1 MDGSVTAPED
11 LNAQVTTAKLTGA
24 VESTLQLQRLEQ
36 KHAGTWLCADG
47 LLRPAGVS
55 RSVEVTVLSLSTPTC
70 PSQVTQSNKGR
81 YAWPRT
87 MAGLRIHLPCQASSS
102 TNSGGGQASQQASRS
117 CDAGG
122 SWSDPPDVASCP
134 YLSEVTKVL
143 EQFARTNLTF
153 SKTSALESARRF
165 KSYLADADPLQDPQD
180 AWFATETLE
189 HYLDSSGRHTELLP
203 VVMDVLALLV
213 RQPVELLADC
223 RHRLL
228 SMLQQAPLK
237 TPEPFQYE
245 AGTLVVSKQV
255 VHTPPP
261 SALAAQT
268 CLWSLPSA
276 KTPVP
281 TPEAAPLPVG
291 VPLTPPKTAK
301 SAQIEC
307 WTFSDP
313 SEQSVATEARVRI
326 PLSNSAMARDP
337 QTMIVSLLTDSNM
350 FVDSGK
356 SGLRLVTS
364 VVGVAPGQSGGGVMN
379 RSAAVLVTVRVRR
392 VIAAGERL
400 VGARWNTYTDQWLTE
415 QCAPAAPSAALPPP
429 SPQQQQP
436 ELFTF
441 QCCCGSGYFGALV
454 APASSAADV
463 AAPVEDTVV
472 GVAASPGRVW
482 STLLVLLLPAPVYVG
497 SVVCVACHAACIAS
511 YALHEAQLRVSRPT
525 KHALVN
531 TWLSIGLL
539 VSAFSV
545 GIKPL
550 FGRLP
555 CQIVGLVIHYL
566 TLR

>member
-1 MDGSVTAPED
+1 MAERGIKIQGSCAAPASFKDRSLNRLEPSELSATCGGGGGDGDSSAPPSTDPATTPGAPAALEIRPATNQIVFEGDPLKLTCRMADNSSQLAPPSWSHRRMDGSVTAPED

-180 AWFATETLE
+180 AWFAAETLE
-189 HYLDSSGRHTELLP
+189 HYLDASGRHTELLP

-237 TPEPFQYE
+237 TPAPFQYE
-245 AGTLVVSKQV
+245 AGTLVMYSTVHRRRLWALSASK
-255 VHTPPP
+255 
-261 SALAAQT
+261 
-268 CLWSLPSA
+268 W
-276 KTPVP
+276 
-281 TPEAAPLPVG
+281 
-291 VPLTPPKTAK
+291 
-301 SAQIEC
+301 
-307 WTFSDP
+307 
-313 SEQSVATEARVRI
+313 
-326 PLSNSAMARDP
+326 
-337 QTMIVSLLTDSNM
+337 
-350 FVDSGK
+350 
-356 SGLRLVTS
+356 
-364 VVGVAPGQSGGGVMN
+364 
-379 RSAAVLVTVRVRR
+379 
-392 VIAAGERL
+392 
-400 VGARWNTYTDQWLTE
+400 
-415 QCAPAAPSAALPPP
+415 
-429 SPQQQQP
+429 
-436 ELFTF
+436 F
-441 QCCCGSGYFGALV
+441 QCRGSN
-454 APASSAADV
+454 
-463 AAPVEDTVV
+463 EVV
-472 GVAASPGRVW
+472 FL
-482 STLLVLLLPAPVYVG
+482 STLYPKNPYRPSRRCCDLRRNPRYLGHPYFQVG
-497 SVVCVACHAACIAS
+497 
-511 YALHEAQLRVSRPT
+511 
-525 KHALVN
+525 K
-531 TWLSIGLL
+531 
-539 VSAFSV
+539 F
-545 GIKPL
+545 L
-550 FGRLP
+550 F
-555 CQIVGLVIHYL
+555 
-566 TLR
+566 